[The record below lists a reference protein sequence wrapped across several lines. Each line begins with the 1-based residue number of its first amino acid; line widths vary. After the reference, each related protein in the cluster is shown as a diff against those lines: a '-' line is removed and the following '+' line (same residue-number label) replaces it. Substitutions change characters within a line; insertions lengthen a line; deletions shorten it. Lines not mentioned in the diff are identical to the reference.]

1 MGSQTTNKD
10 WQTCEALGCLGGE
23 LISVWSESLK
33 VIWLALPVVAAAVVL
48 TLTNKFDLAPWLKKP
63 LDCGATFRGKRVFG
77 DNKTLRGALIYGIVS
92 ALAVIPQGI
101 WRVPSLELFDY
112 SQTYLPYAMDVGLLL
127 GLGWV
132 LGELPNSFLKRQQG
146 VGPGESGRW
155 WNAVLDQVDSL
166 VGALL
171 CLSPVFVA
179 PWQVWAL
186 VLVICTGLHV
196 AFNVLFVMIGIKEN
210 VF

>member
-1 MGSQTTNKD
+1 M
-10 WQTCEALGCLGGE
+10 L
-23 LISVWSESLK
+23 SESLK
-33 VIWLALPVVAAAVVL
+33 VLWLALPVVVAAVVL
-48 TLTNKFDLAPWLKKP
+48 TITNKFDLAPGLKKP
-63 LDCGATFRGKRVFG
+63 LDGGGSFRGARIFG
-77 DNKTLRGALIYGIVS
+77 DNKTLRGALIYVVIS
-92 ALAVIPQGI
+92 TLAVIPQGI

-112 SQTYLPYAMDVGLLL
+112 SKTLLPFAMDVGFLL

-146 VGPGESGRW
+146 VAPGESGRW

-166 VGALL
+166 IGSLL
-171 CLSPVFVA
+171 CLLPVFVA

-196 AFNVLFVMIGIKEN
+196 AFNALFVLIGIKEN
-210 VF
+210 VL